1 MRALGRGADCEVS
14 VRADLTMTGYEGDG
28 RELAAG

>member
-14 VRADLTMTGYEGDG
+14 VRADLAMTGYEGDG
-28 RELAAG
+28 GELAAG